1 MQTGEQALTLHCHG
15 HCGLATQ
22 HTSEMTKQPSHWLAA
37 SACAAIFATLL
48 SACSDKQVDAPT
60 AAPAPQGTPAKPSG
74 SQPPVPV
81 TTALVQQR
89 SLDILLTA
97 TGTAT
102 PVAAVEVKP
111 QMSGLITKVHVK
123 EGQTVRAGDLL
134 FTLDTRADEA
144 NVAKLKAQITKD
156 EALLADAQR
165 QLARARE
172 LLSKSFVS
180 QGAVDTAQTNVE
192 SQQATLAADKAA
204 LAAAQVPLS
213 YGRVTAA
220 SAGRVG
226 LVPVYVGTAVQA
238 NQTTLTTLTQ
248 LDTMDVSFSLPQSNL
263 PDVLG
268 LLATGKTPVKA
279 TLPDGKKVL
288 TGRLNFVDSVVDAAT
303 GTVKVKARFDNK
315 DNTLWPGA
323 YVKVSLPLRTL
334 DEAVTVPTV
343 SVIQSA
349 RGPVVYVVED
359 GKAAPRPVKV
369 LDIQG
374 EVAAVSGVNEG
385 DKVVVNGRQNLR
397 PGTPVTE
404 KAPGKPGDKAADK
417 APEKATEKAAS

>member
-1 MQTGEQALTLHCHG
+1 MKQKISLSLLTVGCLC
-15 HCGLATQ
+15 L
-22 HTSEMTKQPSHWLAA
+22 LAA
-37 SACAAIFATLL
+37 CGSKTDTATP
-48 SACSDKQVDAPT
+48 SP
-60 AAPAPQGTPAKPSG
+60 AAPSQAAAEGAKPPATSPAPAAG
-74 SQPPVPV
+74 PAVPV
-81 TTALVQQR
+81 TTALAQR
-89 SLDILLTA
+89 QSLRVATEA

-102 PVAAVEVKP
+102 PLSQVDVKA
-111 QMSGLITKVHVK
+111 QMSGVVTQVHVK
-123 EGQTVRAGDLL
+123 EGQAVRAGQLL

-144 NVAKLKAQITKD
+144 NVAKLKAQISKD

-172 LLSKSFVS
+172 LLSKNFVS

-238 NQTTLTTLTQ
+238 NLTTLTTLTQ

-268 LLATGKTPVKA
+268 LLAAGKAPVKA
-279 TLPDGKKVL
+279 TLPDGKTAL

-349 RGPVVYVVED
+349 RGPLVYVVEE

-397 PGTPVTE
+397 PGTSVTE
-404 KAPGKPGDKAADK
+404 KAPGKPGDKAGDK
-417 APEKATEKAAS
+417 AGDKPGDKATDKAADKATEKAAS

>member
-1 MQTGEQALTLHCHG
+1 MASRKNLSVGTEATGV
-15 HCGLATQ
+15 AT
-22 HTSEMTKQPSHWLAA
+22 P
-37 SACAAIFATLL
+37 L
-48 SACSDKQVDAPT
+48 SQVD
-60 AAPAPQGTPAKPSG
+60 
-74 SQPPVPV
+74 
-81 TTALVQQR
+81 
-89 SLDILLTA
+89 
-97 TGTAT
+97 
-102 PVAAVEVKP
+102 VKA
-111 QMSGLITKVHVK
+111 QMSGVITHVHVK
-123 EGQTVRAGDLL
+123 EGQAVRAGELL

-268 LLATGKTPVKA
+268 LLATGKAPVKA

-404 KAPGKPGDKAADK
+404 KAPGKPSDKAADK
-417 APEKATEKAAS
+417 APEKATEKATEKAAS